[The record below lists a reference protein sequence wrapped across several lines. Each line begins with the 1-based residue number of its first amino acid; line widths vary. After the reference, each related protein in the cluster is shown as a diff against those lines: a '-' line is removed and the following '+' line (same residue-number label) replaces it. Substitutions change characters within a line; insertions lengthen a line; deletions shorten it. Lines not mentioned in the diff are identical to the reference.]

1 MNIIE
6 DNKKKNWE
14 GRENIECNKL
24 VERKRK
30 EGKEMEK
37 EDRISK

>member
-30 EGKEMEK
+30 EMEK